1 MRRIF
6 RARDYRSDPD
16 LDVTEELNS
25 HLALKVDE
33 LMASGVPEEEAWREA
48 RRRFGDFE
56 GISAAA
62 ASEARSRERRRR
74 VRDRFDT
81 LTQDVRYALRRMTR
95 MPGFA
100 AAAVLSLAIGIGANT
115 AVFSVVNTLLL
126 RPLPFADSEELVR
139 IYTSYPGLSPWGS
152 SAYPDY
158 LEMKDLDEVFA
169 DVSVFYD
176 ILAPITIGE
185 TPRMAMVEAVSSNFL
200 PMLGVEPVLGRQ
212 FLPEEDVE
220 PGRNPVAILGHGLWH
235 RSFGGDPN
243 VLGRTLRIGG
253 QPYTV
258 VGVTPEWFGSGA
270 LNSLASDLFVPV
282 TMASQIEGRRTSR
295 SYTQRTLRTYNI
307 EGRLQSGRTIEEAR
321 IRLELLSAQLQEAY
335 PESNQD
341 RSYRVVP
348 AEDVV
353 ASPEID
359 QGLPLVAAFLMAV
372 VGLVLLLACT
382 NLATFLL
389 AQGLHRGKEIAVRLA
404 LGARRERLVRQLLTE
419 TVLLGLLGGGAGLLV
434 ASWSLD
440 LLLGLLPS
448 LPASITLDLEL
459 GLDWRVLLFT
469 LSVSAGAGIL
479 FGLAPALR
487 STRPDITPTLKAAGL
502 AWGRRRFGLQSG
514 LVAFQMA
521 VSVILL
527 VGGGLFVRAL
537 LVAERIDPG
546 FSTSGIGV
554 AWLEL
559 AMSGV
564 ERDQW
569 EVTEAALV
577 DRLMAE
583 PGIESVA
590 TASHLPL
597 ALGSSF
603 QLFTIPGVEPPQG
616 QDGHRILYSQVSPG
630 FFSTLG
636 IPILAGRSLTPEDR
650 SGAPEVV
657 VVSQALAEA
666 FWPGESPL
674 GKQILRG
681 SAERGATVVGVA
693 RDTKVER
700 LGEDP
705 LPFIYFARAQYPTS
719 HLRVVAKARGL
730 AGDPVPTLQR
740 AIREVNP
747 NFAVMEIK
755 SMEDNLS
762 LLLFPSKVAA
772 ILLGAFG
779 VLALVLAAVGLYG
792 VVNFAVSRRTREM
805 GIRMSL
811 GADTGTLAVAMMR
824 GAITVV
830 AFGGL
835 IGLAFS
841 FALARVIQGF
851 LLGVRAGDPLVML
864 TVPVLLGG
872 VALTAAFIPAR
883 KATRVN
889 PVEAL
894 RSE

>member
-6 RARDYRSDPD
+6 RARDYRPDPD
-16 LDVTEELNS
+16 QDIAEELET

-33 LMASGVPEEEAWREA
+33 LMASGVPEEEAWTEA

-56 GISAAA
+56 GISTAA
-62 ASEARSRERRRR
+62 ASEARNRERRRR
-74 VRDRFDT
+74 VRDQFDT

-95 MPGFA
+95 IPGFT

-126 RPLPFADSEELVR
+126 RPLPFPASEELVR

-158 LEMKDLDEVFA
+158 LEMKDLGEVFA
-169 DVSVFYD
+169 EVGVFYD

-235 RSFGGDPN
+235 RSFGGDPD

-258 VGVTPEWFGSGA
+258 VGVTPEWFGSGT
-270 LNSLASDLFVPV
+270 LNSLESDLFVPV
-282 TMASQIEGRRTSR
+282 TMASQIEGSRTSR
-295 SYTQRTLRTYNI
+295 SYTQRSLRTYNI
-307 EGRLQSGRTIEEAR
+307 EGRLQPGRTIEEAR
-321 IRLELLSAQLQEAY
+321 IRLQLLAAQLQEAY

-404 LGARRERLVRQLLTE
+404 LGARRNRLVRQLLTE

-434 ASWSLD
+434 ASWSLN

-448 LPASITLDLEL
+448 LPASLTLDLEL

-487 STRPDITPTLKAAGL
+487 STRPDITPTLKDVGL
-502 AWGRRRFGLQSG
+502 ARGRRRFGLQSG
-514 LVAFQMA
+514 LVALQMA
-521 VSVILL
+521 VSVVLL

-537 LVAERIDPG
+537 LVAEKIDPG

-559 AMSGV
+559 AMSGI

-636 IPILAGRSLTPEDR
+636 IPILAGRSLRSEDR

-657 VVSQALAEA
+657 VVSQAMAEA
-666 FWPGESPL
+666 FWPGESPI

-681 SAERGATVVGVA
+681 TAERGATVVGVA

-730 AGDPVPTLQR
+730 AGDPVSTLQR
-740 AIREVNP
+740 AIREVDP

-755 SMEDNLS
+755 SMEANLS

-779 VLALVLAAVGLYG
+779 ALALILAAVGLYG

-811 GADTGTLAVAMMR
+811 GADTGTLTATLMR

-830 AFGGL
+830 AVGGL

-841 FALARVIQGF
+841 YALARVVQGF
-851 LLGVRAGDPLVML
+851 LLGVRAGDPFVML

-872 VALTAAFIPAR
+872 VAMTAAFIPAR